1 MSEADEIMIDVFGNI
16 RATTTGIYCDKLNEL
31 ISSLEQKSDNVTDYM
46 IFYQPKVEEQIKKIA
61 KYFKIEYK
69 STSLLQNDTLIV
81 LARKEI
87 FKTKIILDK
96 ISKEYTF
103 YNMSFGWIG
112 GEDE

>member
-1 MSEADEIMIDVFGNI
+1 MSKADEIMIDVFGNI
-16 RATTTGIYCDKLNEL
+16 RAATTGIYYDKLNEL
-31 ISSLEQKSDNVTDYM
+31 ISSLEQKGDNVINYM
-46 IFYQPKVEEQIKKIA
+46 IFCQPRVEEQIKKIA

-69 STSLLQNDTLIV
+69 STSLLPNDTLIV

-87 FKTKIILDK
+87 FKTN
-96 ISKEYTF
+96 

>member
-16 RATTTGIYCDKLNEL
+16 RAATTGIYYDKLNEL
-31 ISSLEQKSDNVTDYM
+31 ITSLEQKGIDVKDYM
-46 IFYQPKVEEQIKKIA
+46 IFCQPRVEEPIKKIA

-69 STSLLQNDTLIV
+69 STFLLPNDTLIV

-87 FKTKIILDK
+87 FKTN
-96 ISKEYTF
+96 